1 MERKCINNNNSHKK
15 RVENDAKRIGL
26 LQAKLLGF
34 LIQLTQNQIENL
46 KGN

>member
-1 MERKCINNNNSHKK
+1 M
-15 RVENDAKRIGL
+15 ENDAKRINP